1 MLKNENIICI
11 STIEWDFN
19 WQGHQE
25 IMSTFARNGNNVLFI
40 DNMGV
45 RVPSFRDIPRL
56 KKRLHDWLKSTRGFR
71 QEMEN
76 LYVYSPVVL
85 PFPYSAV
92 ARWINTWLLL
102 GAIKRW
108 MKVTEFHDPIIWTF
122 LPTGMALDIINNI
135 DHKALVYYCIANF
148 YEVVDNYKKL
158 KKTEDE
164 LVKKCDLVFAQGSVL
179 SDRFKKLNDN
189 VHIFPFGV
197 KIENFLN
204 PKYSR
209 DNIPS
214 DIRNTKR
221 PIIGYVGGIHK
232 HIDFKLLRFMA
243 KSHPEWSIV
252 LIGPVQTDIG
262 EISYL
267 KNIFLLG
274 KKDFSMLPLYIKEFD
289 TCIIPYL
296 KSEYTATVYPT
307 KLNEYHALGKPVVS
321 TDLPEILK
329 FNRENDNLIF
339 IGRNYQEFT
348 DSIVKSISLPDFPE
362 LTSKRISLAKKNNW
376 TTRIEEMSKLVEE
389 SLENKSR
396 IPLNWST
403 QFKTFYRSSRRK
415 IIKFAFMALWIYFL
429 LFYTPLI
436 WFLASP
442 LKIVQPPK
450 SADAIVVFAGG
461 AGESGRP
468 GQGHEERVQYA
479 VQLYKEGFAP
489 KIIFS
494 SGYTLIYKEPILM
507 EALAISQGVP
517 KNAIILEEESI
528 STYDNVRLVK
538 NILDKEKWSEVLL
551 ISSPYHMRRVS
562 MVMKKVAPEIRAVYT
577 PIPKSTFYGIGLK
590 KEKRVL
596 FKRIN
601 VMQIKGI
608 VHEYLAI
615 VYYYFR
621 GYL

>member
-92 ARWINTWLLL
+92 ARWINTWFLL

-108 MKVTEFHDPIIWTF
+108 MKATEFHDPIIWTF

-362 LTSKRISLAKKNNW
+362 LTSKRISLAKK
-376 TTRIEEMSKLVEE
+376 I
-389 SLENKSR
+389 
-396 IPLNWST
+396 
-403 QFKTFYRSSRRK
+403 
-415 IIKFAFMALWIYFL
+415 
-429 LFYTPLI
+429 
-436 WFLASP
+436 
-442 LKIVQPPK
+442 
-450 SADAIVVFAGG
+450 
-461 AGESGRP
+461 
-468 GQGHEERVQYA
+468 
-479 VQLYKEGFAP
+479 
-489 KIIFS
+489 
-494 SGYTLIYKEPILM
+494 
-507 EALAISQGVP
+507 
-517 KNAIILEEESI
+517 
-528 STYDNVRLVK
+528 
-538 NILDKEKWSEVLL
+538 
-551 ISSPYHMRRVS
+551 
-562 MVMKKVAPEIRAVYT
+562 
-577 PIPKSTFYGIGLK
+577 IGLP
-590 KEKRVL
+590 E
-596 FKRIN
+596 
-601 VMQIKGI
+601 
-608 VHEYLAI
+608 
-615 VYYYFR
+615 
-621 GYL
+621 

>member
-25 IMSTFARNGNNVLFI
+25 IMSTFARNGNTILFI

-45 RVPSFRDIPRL
+45 RAPNFRDIPRL
-56 KKRLHDWLKSTRGFR
+56 KKRLLDWLKSTRGFR

-102 GAIKRW
+102 GAIKKW
-108 MKVTEFHDPIIWTF
+108 MKAAGFHDPIIWTF
-122 LPTGMALDIINNI
+122 LPTGMTLDIINNI

-148 YEVVDNYKKL
+148 YEVVGNYKKL

-164 LVKKCDLVFAQGSVL
+164 LVRRCDVVFAQGGVL
-179 SDRFKKLNDN
+179 AERFKKLNNN

-204 PKYSR
+204 IKSGS
-209 DNIPS
+209 DDILS
-214 DIRNTKR
+214 DIINMKR
-221 PIIGYVGGIHK
+221 PIIGYIGGVHR
-232 HIDFKLLRFMA
+232 HIDFKLLRFIA
-243 KSHPEWSIV
+243 ESRPEWSIV

-262 EISYL
+262 EISHL

-274 KKDFSMLPLYIKEFD
+274 KKDFSALPSYINRFD
-289 TCIIPYL
+289 ACIIPYV

-307 KLNEYHALGKPVVS
+307 KLNEYHALGKPVIA
-321 TDLPEILK
+321 TPLPELLK
-329 FNRENDNLIF
+329 YNKENDNLIL
-339 IGRNYQEFT
+339 IGETYREFT
-348 DSIVKSISLPDFPE
+348 ECITRSLAESGRE
-362 LTSKRISLAKKNNW
+362 LADKRISSAKKNSWN
-376 TTRIEEMSKLVEE
+376 TRIEQMSELVEKAVEKE
-389 SLENKSR
+389 SWRS
-396 IPLNWST
+396 LNWNVRL
-403 QFKTFYRSSRRK
+403 KNFYKASRSR
-415 IIKFAFMALWIYFL
+415 ALHITAAVFTAYFL
-429 LFYTPLI
+429 VFYTPLL
-436 WFLASP
+436 WFLAAP
-442 LKIVQPPK
+442 LKISEPPQK
-450 SADAIVVFAGG
+450 ADAIVVFAGG

-468 GQGHEERVQYA
+468 GQGYEERVQYA

-494 SGYTLIYKEPILM
+494 SGYTLIYKEPLLM

-517 KNAIILEEESI
+517 KNAIVLEEESI
-528 STYDNVRLVK
+528 STYDNVKFVK
-538 NILDKEKWSEVLL
+538 DILDKERWSNILL

-562 MVMKKVAPEIRAVYT
+562 MVMKKVAPEIKAVYA
-577 PIPKSTFYGIGLK
+577 PIPRSTFYGVDLREK
-590 KEKRVL
+590 KKGFFKRV
-596 FKRIN
+596 RAW
-601 VMQIKGI
+601 QIKGVI
-608 VHEYLAI
+608 HEYLAI
-615 VYYYFR
+615 IYYYFR